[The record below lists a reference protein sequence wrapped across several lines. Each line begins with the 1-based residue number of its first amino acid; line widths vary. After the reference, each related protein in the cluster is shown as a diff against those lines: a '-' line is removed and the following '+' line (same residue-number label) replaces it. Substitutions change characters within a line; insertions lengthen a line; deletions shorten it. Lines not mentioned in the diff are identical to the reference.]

1 MKFLGDP
8 ILSPPPPIVVPSP
21 FPVGLKRPPVDVPND
36 LYTLLR
42 GKGGKL
48 VEIALSSLAE
58 ALSGLQS
65 RHHNRLFF
73 ANVVLFRGPEQA
85 SSSETEAG

>member
-1 MKFLGDP
+1 MLIYHLKSKCILKGGKSVAFKVKFLGDP

-36 LYTLLR
+36 LCTLLR

-48 VEIALSSLAE
+48 VEIALSSLPE
-58 ALSGLQS
+58 AL
-65 RHHNRLFF
+65 
-73 ANVVLFRGPEQA
+73 
-85 SSSETEAG
+85 